1 MAEICTLKTI
11 RSVFPWTLYL
21 FLSDGRVATLNQE
34 VGLSN
39 MLSMAELPNRFNYSS
54 TSQLLPERGRSCLV
68 VYLGHCISACF
79 CYSSLAYICI
89 LTIVVPWY
97 LWGFVPGSTMDT
109 KIQRCSS
116 LIVGLLVFNQLWMV

>member
-1 MAEICTLKTI
+1 MAEICVLKTI

-39 MLSMAELPNRFNYSS
+39 MLSMAELP
-54 TSQLLPERGRSCLV
+54 TSQLLPERERSCLV

-97 LWGFVPGSTMDT
+97 LWGLVPGSTVDT

-116 LIVGLLVFNQLWMV
+116 PYVKWLGIACSL

>member
-1 MAEICTLKTI
+1 MAEICVLKTI

-39 MLSMAELPNRFNYSS
+39 MLSMAELP
-54 TSQLLPERGRSCLV
+54 TSQLLPERERSCLV

-97 LWGFVPGSTMDT
+97 LWGLVPGSTVAT